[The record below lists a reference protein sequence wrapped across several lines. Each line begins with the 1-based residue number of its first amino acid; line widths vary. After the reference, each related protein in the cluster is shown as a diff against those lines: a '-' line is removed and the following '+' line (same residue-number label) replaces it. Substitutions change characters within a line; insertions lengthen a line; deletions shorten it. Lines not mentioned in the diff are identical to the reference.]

1 MGALQFE
8 GPAFNRF
15 QPVAVPVPCAYLTAP
30 TSNQGQAIWNGVI
43 SPPFTGKASLERSMS
58 DLPLSNTE
66 KQNRFADAGAAH
78 RQDTSL
84 DNADDFRA
92 DAEFDST
99 SDQQSPLFPSHQCTG
114 LSEEWQS
121 IQAGFVDSPRMS
133 VEKADAL
140 VKKTID
146 TLASSFAEMR
156 SSLEQTWEKDKEV
169 STEELRLAFQNYRS
183 FFQRLLS
190 L

>member
-1 MGALQFE
+1 
-8 GPAFNRF
+8 
-15 QPVAVPVPCAYLTAP
+15 
-30 TSNQGQAIWNGVI
+30 
-43 SPPFTGKASLERSMS
+43 MS

-66 KQNRFADAGAAH
+66 KQNQFADAEAAR
-78 RQDTSL
+78 RQDASL
-84 DNADDFRA
+84 DGADDGRA
-92 DAEFDST
+92 EAEFDSI
-99 SDQQSPLFPSHQCTG
+99 SDQEERPLFPPHQCTG

-121 IQAGFVDSPRMS
+121 IQAGFVDSPRAS

-146 TLASSFAEMR
+146 TLESSFAQMR
-156 SSLEQTWEKDKEV
+156 SSLEQTWEKDKQV